1 MSSGDFA
8 ELAQN
13 STREQFIEACEF
25 LFLVGSGSR
34 GKADQ
39 SDFADDHTFTKPAG
53 AEPPRGGAP
62 IVLAVRKV
70 QQMFPSM
77 ITIGRTSNNDLTLP
91 STQISKFH
99 AYFRL
104 LGGRLELGDA
114 GSRNGTW
121 VGPQRLEPKAAPV
134 PVKPGDRVRFGH
146 FDFKLVDA
154 GSCWDE
160 LRRAG

>member
-1 MSSGDFA
+1 
-8 ELAQN
+8 
-13 STREQFIEACEF
+13 
-25 LFLVGSGSR
+25 
-34 GKADQ
+34 
-39 SDFADDHTFTKPAG
+39 
-53 AEPPRGGAP
+53 
-62 IVLAVRKV
+62 
-70 QQMFPSM
+70 MFPSM
-77 ITIGRTSNNDLTLP
+77 ITIGRTSNNDLMLP
-91 STQISKFH
+91 SKHISKFH

-134 PVKPGDRVRFGH
+134 PVKAGDRLRFGN
-146 FDFKLVDA
+146 FDFRLVDA